1 MGLRTGVSK
10 GRNLFSFYYLI
21 MCRSKG
27 NIGNRDNV
35 GVDQSTCTQVVD
47 FLCVVYCTRHRYWGY
62 RRLKRNQGPS
72 VAWLSW
78 KRGMQIYLQRISDKR
93 ENPKWEWPVW
103 FWIALVRCSYL
114 FVSVFLSDPTDP
126 QSLWGWSDT
135 FLVPGFRASPAP
147 WYVSTFHVLCP
158 PQQSGDGS
166 LRMNKR
172 GGFHSPCSVLSSGK
186 GILISQE
193 LGASAEGVK

>member
-27 NIGNRDNV
+27 NIGNRGNV
-35 GVDQSTCTQVVD
+35 GIDQSTCTQFVN
-47 FLCVVYCTRHRYWGY
+47 FSCVVYCTRHRYWGY
-62 RRLKRNQGPS
+62 RRLKQNQCPS

-114 FVSVFLSDPTDP
+114 FVSVFSQTQQTHNLSEDDQMP
-126 QSLWGWSDT
+126 SW
-135 FLVPGFRASPAP
+135 FLASGLPLP
-147 WYVSTFHVLCP
+147 HGVS
-158 PQQSGDGS
+158 
-166 LRMNKR
+166 
-172 GGFHSPCSVLSSGK
+172 SPFTCSVLPSSQRW
-186 GILISQE
+186 LPE
-193 LGASAEGVK
+193 DE